1 MILDF
6 LNDPE
11 QSIETGW
18 ILVVVLFL
26 VQFARTALF
35 NLCFTVGIMTS
46 LRWVLINLLFEIS
59 KLVLTK
65 KIKYKFKYY
74 RVSGATQFLGF
85 SKLLR
90 LSSPN
95 DAALGKLITYCT
107 GDQER
112 IHEAIVNGV
121 LLMGIDFN
129 SKNGLLKSHTRY
141 NNRINKTESL
151 S

>member
-1 MILDF
+1 M
-6 LNDPE
+6 
-11 QSIETGW
+11 
-18 ILVVVLFL
+18 
-26 VQFARTALF
+26 
-35 NLCFTVGIMTS
+35 
-46 LRWVLINLLFEIS
+46 INLLLEIS
-59 KLVLTK
+59 KLVILSSN
-65 KIKYKFKYY
+65 IYKSKYY

-129 SKNGLLKSHTRY
+129 SKNGLLKSHTR
-141 NNRINKTESL
+141 NRIKKTESL

>member
-6 LNDPE
+6 LNDPD
-11 QSIETGW
+11 QPIETGW
-18 ILVVVLFL
+18 ILVIVLFL

-35 NLCFTVGIMTS
+35 NMCFTVGIMTS
-46 LRWVLINLLFEIS
+46 LRYAVYYISFFQLFDLHFI
-59 KLVLTK
+59 L
-65 KIKYKFKYY
+65 YFKTRMIEAFANEFKHF
-74 RVSGATQFLGF
+74 RVRGATQFLGF

-95 DAALGKLITYCT
+95 DAALGKLVTYCT

-121 LLMGIDFN
+121 LLMGNIYNKHFF
-129 SKNGLLKSHTRY
+129 KMRRLLQKV
-141 NNRINKTESL
+141 
-151 S
+151 